1 MFHQRI
7 FYERFAVLFDSP
19 LAKNCANL
27 ETLQRLS
34 CKAMR
39 RGTKTRSDSESP
51 DLSNMNH
58 STDISETTSILED
71 GATPSSIASS
81 SHSKKEAKT
90 VKVALPGVKKV
101 QSAVKKKKSTPD
113 LVSVGCNR
121 H

>member
-1 MFHQRI
+1 
-7 FYERFAVLFDSP
+7 
-19 LAKNCANL
+19 
-27 ETLQRLS
+27 
-34 CKAMR
+34 MR

-113 LVSVGCNR
+113 LVSIGCNR